1 MLTTITVRP
10 QSLDDLARI
19 PALLR
24 RVYKPPLHGPEAIWP
39 QRSLLQHLSYFPE
52 GQLVAETEDG
62 KLVGTSTA
70 LRTTSAKALAPHTWM
85 EITGGGSLASH
96 DPEGDVL
103 YGVNIAVDPD
113 HQSSGVGRAL
123 YDARLRLA
131 RELGCSSLVAGARIP
146 GYGRYAHELSPEAYV
161 RGVVLG
167 HIFDPTLSKQLRV
180 GFEVLG
186 VLRDY
191 APDPETLG
199 HAALIRYRL

>member
-113 HQSSGVGRAL
+113 HQSSGGRSMMRA
-123 YDARLRLA
+123 YGSLA
-131 RELGCSSLVAGARIP
+131 SWAAHRSWRAHGFRATVATP
-146 GYGRYAHELSPEAYV
+146 MN
-161 RGVVLG
+161 
-167 HIFDPTLSKQLRV
+167 
-180 GFEVLG
+180 
-186 VLRDY
+186 
-191 APDPETLG
+191 
-199 HAALIRYRL
+199 